1 MNNEI
6 EKFEAGTKYFF
17 DTICDERY
25 HVEILERT
33 ARTVTVKFL
42 NGRYS
47 DVIKTYEVTT
57 FIDSEIFLPFGKRS
71 GKCYMLCTSK
81 GNVLIVNYLLFNFSI
96 LEA

>member
-1 MNNEI
+1 MKDTNMNNEI

-25 HVEILERT
+25 HIEILERT
-33 ARTVTVKFL
+33 ARTVTIKFL

-57 FIDSEIFLPFGKRS
+57 FFDSEIFLPFGKGPAS
-71 GKCYMLCTSK
+71 ATCYAQAKVTH
-81 GNVLIVNYLLFNFSI
+81 
-96 LEA
+96 